1 MRMPDA
7 GRVIA
12 GTARGIRLEAGTA
25 GTRPLADR
33 VKQALFASLE
43 AEGALK
49 DGFLDLYAGTG
60 AAGIEA
66 LSRGA
71 ERATFVE
78 LDAKACVVVEANLKR
93 TKLAR
98 GQVVREDVLRCLGS
112 TTATT
117 VQPYRAVL
125 ADPPYD
131 AHLLAP
137 TLELLGDQKYGWLV
151 DGAVVVA
158 KHFWRDTPDAQIGS
172 LTLERQR
179 RFGETMLSFYRQTG
193 KATVGP
199 RAPAGGRPL
208 RAQQRPGAD
217 CGGE

>member
-1 MRMPDA
+1 MLEA

-12 GTARGIRLEAGTA
+12 GTARGIRLEAVLA

-71 ERATFVE
+71 ARTTFVE
-78 LDAKACVVVEANLKR
+78 LDAKACAVIERNLKR
-93 TKLAR
+93 TKLDRA
-98 GQVVREDVLRCLGS
+98 QVVRNEVLRYLGARTS
-112 TTATT
+112 APP
-117 VQPYRAVL
+117 QPYRAVI

-131 AHLLAP
+131 AQLVAP
-137 TLELLGDQKYGWLV
+137 TLELLGDLQHGWLV

-158 KHFWRDTPDAQIGS
+158 KHFWRDTPSAQVGS
-172 LTLERQR
+172 LMLERQR
-179 RFGETMLSFYRQTG
+179 RFGETMLSFYRQNAERT
-193 KATVGP
+193 
-199 RAPAGGRPL
+199 
-208 RAQQRPGAD
+208 
-217 CGGE
+217 